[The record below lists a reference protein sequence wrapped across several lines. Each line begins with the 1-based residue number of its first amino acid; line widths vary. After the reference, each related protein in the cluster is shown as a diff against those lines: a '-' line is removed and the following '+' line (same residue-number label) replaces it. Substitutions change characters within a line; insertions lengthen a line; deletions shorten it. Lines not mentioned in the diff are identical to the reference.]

1 MENWVAFFR
10 QAPLEKRRRGE
21 EQVAS
26 HDPDTG
32 TDDTDQVG
40 QCHPSHSENSFKAGS
55 LSLSLSEWQKLTHD
69 KHILDIISGLKIDF
83 MKNPTQIN
91 EPKQIQF
98 NPQEKEIVNSEI
110 ENLKRLGVI
119 EHTEEVDGQFISNI
133 FIRKKKNNSYRLILN
148 LKELNQF
155 IEYHHFKM
163 ENFNTV
169 LHMLKA
175 NMYMASVDLTHA
187 YYSVNVHKSHRKY
200 LRFRWN
206 GHLYQFTCMPN
217 GLACAPRIFTK
228 ILKPVFS
235 HLRLKGNQCN
245 GYIDD
250 TYAQAETKNEC
261 MESVN
266 MMAALF
272 KSLGFE
278 INFEKSCFEPS
289 KKIKFLGFIVDSET
303 MHIKLPEEKALR
315 MIKIC
320 RSIQKS
326 KTQLIRDVAC
336 LLGLIVSSFP
346 AVKYGPLLYRCL
358 EIEKTKALKQNR
370 GDFDARMCLSYE
382 SKEEISWWN
391 DNILG
396 SMKSICLSQNPEFV
410 VRTDASLQG
419 WGAFLDSSVGGRW
432 AVEEKNCHINVLEI
446 KAILS

>member
-217 GLACAPRIFTK
+217 GLACAPMIFTK
-228 ILKPVFS
+228 IL
-235 HLRLKGNQCN
+235 LQ
-245 GYIDD
+245 
-250 TYAQAETKNEC
+250 
-261 MESVN
+261 
-266 MMAALF
+266 
-272 KSLGFE
+272 
-278 INFEKSCFEPS
+278 
-289 KKIKFLGFIVDSET
+289 
-303 MHIKLPEEKALR
+303 
-315 MIKIC
+315 
-320 RSIQKS
+320 
-326 KTQLIRDVAC
+326 
-336 LLGLIVSSFP
+336 
-346 AVKYGPLLYRCL
+346 YRCL
-358 EIEKTKALKQNR
+358 EIEKTKALKQNQ
-370 GDFDARMCLSYE
+370 GDFDARMCLSY
-382 SKEEISWWN
+382 KLKKEISWWN